1 VWMYDAFTARYTFA
15 CPARGEAR
23 VPLSAFRRVER
34 LPGAAHPAVFR
45 ITFACA
51 CGGEHVGLVAHD
63 ELDWAPLGLETGS
76 FVNVM
81 TARVDDAAGEL
92 ADLAARR
99 IGAGEWPWTF
109 YCYPEERPR
118 PAFPSA
124 FMLVAPGE
132 RAAVGVAVRCAAC
145 FRLSV
150 NLVSVA
156 HLDVPF
162 HNDRHVGV
170 VEHLFA
176 EDAGHTIEEFTAELY
191 SARFDAR
198 RLQLD

>member
-1 VWMYDAFTARYTFA
+1 MYDALTTRYTFA
-15 CPARGEAR
+15 CPAHGEAR

-51 CGGEHVGLVAHD
+51 CGGEHVGLVPHD

-81 TARVDDAAGEL
+81 TARVDDAAAEL

-118 PAFPSA
+118 PGFPSA
-124 FMLVAPGE
+124 FALVAPGE
-132 RAAVGVAVRCAAC
+132 RASVGVAVRCAAC
-145 FRLSV
+145 ARLSV

-170 VEHLFA
+170 VEHFFSD
-176 EDAGHTIEEFTAELY
+176 DARQTVDEFTAELY
-191 SARFDAR
+191 SGRFDAR
-198 RLQLD
+198 RLLLD

>member
-1 VWMYDAFTARYTFA
+1 MYDALTARYTFA

-34 LPGAAHPAVFR
+34 LPGASHPALFR

-51 CGGEHVGLVAHD
+51 CGAEHVGLAAHD
-63 ELDWAPLGLETGS
+63 ELDWAPLGLEAGS

-81 TARVDDAAGEL
+81 TARVDDVAGEL

-118 PAFPSA
+118 PGFPSA
-124 FMLVAPGE
+124 FTLVAPGE

-145 FRLSV
+145 ARLSV

-170 VEHLFA
+170 VEHFFSD
-176 EDAGHTIEEFTAELY
+176 DARHTVEEFAAELY

-198 RLQLD
+198 RLLLD